1 MTNKSLKILRRRVFL
16 FLLILGIFLVMM
28 SFVSELNFHYLQG
41 FQQETVSQDIFWRAE
56 RAEVLNSLTF
66 IILGSGLIIL
76 AIFLKIKRKK

>member
-1 MTNKSLKILRRRVFL
+1 
-16 FLLILGIFLVMM
+16 MM